1 MATAKPFSRM
11 ETAEH
16 REPYDARVSRTVLG
30 ARRGDFPRATHQVVV
45 SVAGTKHWLWWAV
58 DQDGFV
64 LDVLVQSRRNA
75 KAARRLMRKLLKVQ
89 GCAPR
94 VMITDKLGSYAVAGR
109 ETMPGLLARQFS
121 ALARLRNTDPT
132 VAITLRSAADMPPCN
147 TARFFANFADLA
159 WRRLRW
165 SRRSVKMTGDRFA
178 SSAFRTSSKI
188 RSLRR
193 NTLPA
198 SIDVCAQER

>member
-89 GCAPR
+89 GRAPR

-109 ETMPGLLARQFS
+109 DDAGSPGS
-121 ALARLRNTDPT
+121 AIFCAG
-132 VAITLRSAADMPPCN
+132 AASQHRPD
-147 TARFFANFADLA
+147 
-159 WRRLRW
+159 RRYYPSFGRRHAAVQH
-165 SRRSVKMTGDRFA
+165 SEIFREFRRSRLGGD
-178 SSAFRTSSKI
+178 SDGPVVP
-188 RSLRR
+188 LR
-193 NTLPA
+193 
-198 SIDVCAQER
+198 